1 MEWHIFACHSHCPGL
16 CCPHGVVEDLAGH
29 IWSWPPHPHT
39 PVPQPVACFII
50 ICPFVYE
57 AVYGRVR
64 VWDVMS
70 VLCHDDIWPR
80 ISIQLI
86 SSVSFVAIPPT
97 SCSGCYA
104 SRVECPVACGRK
116 LLKTLL
122 IRIIYY
128 GKCYDS
134 EAASV
139 NCHEN
144 SVTYSIV
151 PFLANMGIWHS
162 GCGVVPGEYLYV
174 KWIWNGA
181 FYAECTCL
189 INKSVWR
196 EMTASL
202 KKSLN

>member
-1 MEWHIFACHSHCPGL
+1 MTYL
-16 CCPHGVVEDLAGH
+16 CLSFSLSWLMLSPWSCWGFGWPHLKLTP
-29 IWSWPPHPHT
+29 SPPHPSAAT
-39 PVPQPVACFII
+39 SGLFYNNLSVCLWGGIRQ
-50 ICPFVYE
+50 
-57 AVYGRVR
+57 GQSVR
-64 VWDVMS
+64 CDVCS
-70 VLCHDDIWPR
+70 LSR
-80 ISIQLI
+80 RYLATNIQLI

-104 SRVECPVACGRK
+104 SRAEYPVACGRK

-151 PFLANMGIWHS
+151 PFWGNMGIWHS
-162 GCGVVPGEYLYV
+162 GCGMVPGEYLYV

-196 EMTASL
+196 EMMASL
-202 KKSLN
+202 KNLN

>member
-1 MEWHIFACHSHCPGL
+1 MTYL
-16 CCPHGVVEDLAGH
+16 CLSFSLSWLMLSPWSCWGFGWPHLKLT
-29 IWSWPPHPHT
+29 PHPHT
-39 PVPQPVACFII
+39 PAQQPVACFII
-50 ICPFVYE
+50 ICPFAYE

-139 NCHEN
+139 NCHGY

-151 PFLANMGIWHS
+151 PFWPTWAYGTLD
-162 GCGVVPGEYLYV
+162 VV
-174 KWIWNGA
+174 W
-181 FYAECTCL
+181 
-189 INKSVWR
+189 
-196 EMTASL
+196 SL
-202 KKSLN
+202 ESICM